1 MRGHFLNNTTLT
13 KNETINKRDELD
25 VTFKKMSSMWG
36 GMGGSKER
44 IMTESLEILVHTLR
58 ILDTQLNESADVR
71 ICKIPS
77 GSPFAPLACTTTPL
91 ILFQSSH
98 NQ

>member
-1 MRGHFLNNTTLT
+1 
-13 KNETINKRDELD
+13 
-25 VTFKKMSSMWG
+25 MSLMWG
-36 GMGGSKER
+36 GMGGSKEG

-58 ILDTQLNESADVR
+58 ILDTQLNEFADVR

-77 GSPFAPLACTTTPL
+77 GSPFVPLACTTTPL

-98 NQ
+98 NQWISRWKEDNREVWVQTIPVFL